1 MQVIICDN
9 MKLLYTLPPPSYTWL
24 CYKENI
30 VLPKQLF
37 GSHFLHFSNDFWE
50 PKATFFNEKCQG
62 YTFTLIAMILP
73 AWCHPSMSG
82 RMIIKQYFIFKNS
95 VGNYSVL
102 YIYNKVSCFD
112 VQNSTIIVILQSN
125 VHFNCKMSLRIVFKR

>member
-1 MQVIICDN
+1 M
-9 MKLLYTLPPPSYTWL
+9 P
-24 CYKENI
+24 
-30 VLPKQLF
+30 
-37 GSHFLHFSNDFWE
+37 
-50 PKATFFNEKCQG
+50 
-62 YTFTLIAMILP
+62 
-73 AWCHPSMSG
+73 G

-125 VHFNCKMSLRIVFKR
+125 VHFTCKMSLRIVFKR